1 MQFQHSKIITSIL
14 AGIMAAMLLIGCGS
28 GAASSDTISNGAEEK
43 VALSSLSKEA
53 IEWVNPSVESS
64 VRGWLNKWEGDISER
79 DCAEIGILYVPFS
92 SEGTGDIS
100 DLAHLKALEI
110 IQLEGGNVSDI
121 SPLAKLPNLTQVS
134 IESCPVSDISP
145 LAGLENLEEV
155 SFYNCKV
162 KDVSALAGKETI
174 TKLNLSANELTD
186 ISGMTGLT
194 GLRTFIFSDNQI
206 TDISVLAECT
216 DMREMHFI
224 GTPVTDIT
232 PVANM
237 PELAMLDMSES
248 QVSDLTPLR
257 GLANLDTMLANE
269 TPVTD
274 VSVLNELPSLRWA
287 YLTGAEAANVEA
299 LTTFKEWTPGV
310 YKKDESAAKTTVAE
324 SEAEQPEAEEGVDP
338 DGVTF
343 SRKLKLNGYEFLLR
357 CDIDEFLAGTNSIVE
372 NAEDL
377 EAYKED
383 ASALQKVLNCYI
395 EAEDGRKIRYEAIV
409 MANDDD
415 SIRLRE
421 LRFKDEAGYDFEG
434 RNLVTCGFEFL
445 DGYDMKET
453 GMQDYAPKYLEV
465 AHIEE
470 EEKYTFMKLEL
481 HDDTIGNKW
490 WQIEISGITLDD
502 PKGDVCVNAVTVSS
516 IKW

>member
-1 MQFQHSKIITSIL
+1 M
-14 AGIMAAMLLIGCGS
+14 
-28 GAASSDTISNGAEEK
+28 
-43 VALSSLSKEA
+43 
-53 IEWVNPSVESS
+53 
-64 VRGWLNKWEGDISER
+64 
-79 DCAEIGILYVPFS
+79 
-92 SEGTGDIS
+92 
-100 DLAHLKALEI
+100 
-110 IQLEGGNVSDI
+110 
-121 SPLAKLPNLTQVS
+121 TQVS

-155 SFYNCKV
+155 SLYNCKV
-162 KDVSALAGKETI
+162 NDVSALAGKETI

-237 PELAMLDMSES
+237 PELAMIDMSES
-248 QVSDLTPLR
+248 QVSDLTPLK

-274 VSVLNELPSLRWA
+274 VSVLNELPALRWA
-287 YLTGAEAANVEA
+287 YLTGAESANVET
-299 LTTFKEWTPGV
+299 LTTFEEWTPGV
-310 YKKDESAAKTTVAE
+310 YNKNESAAEKTAEE
-324 SEAEQPEAEEGVDP
+324 SEPEKPEAEEGVDP
-338 DGVTF
+338 SGVTF
-343 SRKLKLNGYEFLLR
+343 SRKLKLNGYEFMLR

-383 ASALQKVLNCYI
+383 PSALKKTLNCYI
-395 EAEDGRKIRYEAIV
+395 EAEEGRKIRYEAIV
-409 MANDDD
+409 MANDDG

-421 LRFKDEAGYDFEG
+421 LRFKDDERYEIGE

-445 DGYDMKET
+445 DGYDIKGT
-453 GMQDYAPKYLEV
+453 GMQDYDPKYLEV
-465 AHIEE
+465 AYIEE
-470 EEKYTFMKLEL
+470 GERYTSMKLEL
-481 HDDTIGNKW
+481 HDATIENKW
-490 WQIEISGITLDD
+490 WQIEINGTTIDD
-502 PKGDVCVNAVTVSS
+502 PQGDVCVSSVTVSS
-516 IKW
+516 INW